1 MKKNRIIKIGKKSI
15 SSNILIYFIAFSIL
29 ILLFLWI
36 FQITF
41 LNTYYKIAR
50 TKQLNLALNNLVKNY
65 DNDDY
70 EKIFDEISI
79 NNDVCIEIIEDNKI
93 EYNSRSV
100 DRKCMTR
107 NNIGLLEFQTD
118 FISNDD
124 SLKKA
129 EIINP
134 NYNNKTLVI
143 GKKIKDNTYIFVNTS
158 LVPLDDG
165 IKMLKNQF
173 IYIAFIILLMSTII
187 SYFISKRLSIPIIR
201 INNKAKFIGQK
212 NYDVSFD
219 ENTNISELDELSN
232 TLNKATRELG
242 KTDEIRR
249 ELMANVSHD
258 LKTPLTLI
266 RAYAEAAR
274 DLDYNKKEKRE
285 QDLNVI
291 VGETERLTILVNDIL
306 ELSKLESNV
315 LKMEYKDFNLK
326 ELINSLI
333 VKFDILKND
342 GFKFNVIC
350 DDNIIVKSDIKKME
364 QVIYNLVNNAINYTG
379 EDKLVTINVIKKRK
393 NIRVEV
399 IDTGQGIS
407 KENLD
412 LIWDKYYKV
421 DKTHKRNKYGTGL
434 GLSIVKSTLINL
446 GYKYGVS
453 SEIGKGTTFYFEIK

>member
-1 MKKNRIIKIGKKSI
+1 M
-15 SSNILIYFIAFSIL
+15 
-29 ILLFLWI
+29 
-36 FQITF
+36 
-41 LNTYYKIAR
+41 
-50 TKQLNLALNNLVKNY
+50 
-65 DNDDY
+65 
-70 EKIFDEISI
+70 
-79 NNDVCIEIIEDNKI
+79 

-118 FISNDD
+118 FISNDEV
-124 SLKKA
+124 LKKA

-173 IYIAFIILLMSTII
+173 IYIAFIILLMSTIV

-219 ENTNISELDELSN
+219 EDTNILELDELSN

-274 DLDYNKKEKRE
+274 DLDYDTKEKRD

-315 LKMEYKDFNLK
+315 LKMDIQEFNLK

-333 VKFDILKND
+333 AKFDILKND
-342 GFKFNVIC
+342 GYIFNVVC
-350 DDNIIVKSDIKKME
+350 DDNIIVKSDIKKLE

-379 EDKLVTINVIKKRK
+379 DDKIVTINVIKKRK
-393 NIRVEV
+393 NVRVEV
-399 IDTGQGIS
+399 TDTGQGIS
-407 KENLD
+407 KENLE

-446 GYKYGVS
+446 GYKYGVNS
-453 SEIGKGTTFYFEIK
+453 KIGKGTTFYFEIK

>member
-1 MKKNRIIKIGKKSI
+1 MKKNRVIKPSKKSI
-15 SSNILIYFIAFSIL
+15 SSNILIYFIAFSVF

-41 LNTYYKIAR
+41 LNTYYKISR
-50 TKQLNLALNNLVKNY
+50 TKQLNLALNNLVKSY
-65 DNDDY
+65 DSEDY
-70 EKIFDEISI
+70 RKIFDEISI
-79 NNDVCIEIIEDNKI
+79 NNDVCIEIIENNI
-93 EYNSRSV
+93 MEYNSRSV

-118 FISNDD
+118 FISNDEV
-124 SLKKA
+124 LKKA

-173 IYIAFIILLMSTII
+173 IYIAFIILLMSTIV

-219 ENTNISELDELSN
+219 EDTNILELDELSN

-274 DLDYNKKEKRE
+274 DLDYDKKEKRE

-315 LKMEYKDFNLK
+315 LKMDIQEFNLK

-333 VKFDILKND
+333 AKFDILKND
-342 GFKFNVIC
+342 GYIFNVVC
-350 DDNIIVKSDIKKME
+350 DDNIIVKSDIKKLE

-379 EDKLVTINVIKKRK
+379 DDKIVTINVIKKRK
-393 NIRVEV
+393 NVRVEV
-399 IDTGQGIS
+399 TDTGQGIS
-407 KENLD
+407 KENLE

-446 GYKYGVS
+446 GYKYGVNS
-453 SEIGKGTTFYFEIK
+453 KIGEGTTFYFEIK